1 MNPEA
6 RIIRTLTLRLI
17 PFLVLLYLVAYV
29 DRSAVGFA
37 KLHMN
42 TDLGIGD
49 MAYGFGAGL
58 FFFGYFLF
66 EVPSN
71 LLLERFGARRWF
83 ARILITWGAITVGM
97 AFVQGSQSFYVM
109 RFLLG
114 AAEAGF
120 FPGVLYYIT
129 RWFPVRNRGK
139 VLGFFILSQP
149 LALLVTGPLAGGLL
163 GLDGVQGLAG
173 WQWLFI
179 AIGVPAIL
187 LAWPTLKFLPDKPQ
201 DARWL
206 SEADRQWLL
215 AELETDRKQYGQT
228 EHSNPLRALT
238 DRRVLILALLY
249 LPGTLSIYGLSM
261 WLPTLVHQFGG
272 SDLTTGFVSAIPYL
286 FGVIGL
292 LLVPRSSD
300 RLNDRYGHLTVL
312 YILGALG
319 LFLSAWFTLPSLQLA
334 ALCLTAFSLF
344 SVTAI
349 FWILPGRF
357 LSGASAAAGI
367 ALINSFG
374 NLGGYI
380 GPFGIGALKE
390 YTGTLS
396 SGLYFLSAVMLSGV
410 VLTWIV
416 YSRLEKKTAAP
427 VAMALAPDP
436 APQAPR

>member
-17 PFLVLLYLVAYV
+17 PFLILLYLVAFI

-42 TDLGIGD
+42 ADLGISD

-58 FFFGYFLF
+58 FFIGYFIF

-71 LLLERFGARRWF
+71 LLLERYGARRWF
-83 ARILITWGAITVGM
+83 ARILITWGAITVCM
-97 AFVQGSQSFYVM
+97 ALVQGAYSFYAM

-129 RWFPVRNRGK
+129 RWYPVRHRGK

-149 LALLVTGPLAGGLL
+149 IALMVTGPLAGALL
-163 GLDGVQGLAG
+163 GMNGIAGLAG

-179 AIGVPAIL
+179 IIGLPAIL
-187 LAWPTLKFLPDKPQ
+187 LAWPTLKLLPDRPR

-206 SEADRQWLL
+206 AEADRDWLSS
-215 AELETDRKQYGQT
+215 ELEKDRKEYGQT
-228 EHSNPLRALT
+228 EHANPLRALT
-238 DRRVLILALLY
+238 DRRVLLLALLY
-249 LPGTLSIYGLSM
+249 LPSTLSTYGLGL

-272 SDLTTGFVSAIPYL
+272 SDLTTGFISAVPYI

-292 LLVPRSSD
+292 LIVPRSSD

-312 YILGALG
+312 YILGSVG
-319 LFLSAWFTLPSLQLA
+319 LFLSAWLASPVLQLM

-349 FWILPGRF
+349 FWVLPGRF
-357 LSGASAAAGI
+357 LTGASAAAGI

-380 GPFGIGALKE
+380 GPFGIGALKQ

-396 SGLYFLSAVMLSGV
+396 SGLYFLSAVLISGV
-410 VLTWIV
+410 LLTWIV
-416 YSRLEKKTAAP
+416 YTHLEKKASAARP
-427 VAMALAPDP
+427 AALE
-436 APQAPR
+436 QAS

>member
-1 MNPEA
+1 MTAEA

-17 PFLVLLYLVAYV
+17 PFLILLYLVAFI

-42 TDLGIGD
+42 ADIGLSDL
-49 MAYGFGAGL
+49 AYGFGAGL
-58 FFFGYFLF
+58 FFIGYFIF

-71 LLLERFGARRWF
+71 LMLERYGARRWF

-97 AFVQGSQSFYVM
+97 AFVTGPYSFYLM

-129 RWFPVRNRGK
+129 RWYPVRHRGK

-149 LALLVTGPLAGGLL
+149 IALMVTGPLSGALL
-163 GLDGVQGLAG
+163 GMDGIWSLAG

-179 AIGVPAIL
+179 VIGVPAVM
-187 LAWPTLKFLPDKPQ
+187 LAWPTLRILPDTPK
-201 DARWL
+201 DASWL
-206 SEADRQWLL
+206 AEPDRQWLL
-215 AELETDRKQYGQT
+215 AELGKDRKTYGQT
-228 EHSNPLRALT
+228 DHSNPLRALT
-238 DRRVLILALLY
+238 DRRVLLLALLY
-249 LPGTLSIYGLSM
+249 LPSTLSTYGLSL
-261 WLPTLVHQFGG
+261 WLPTIVHQFGG
-272 SDLTTGFVSAIPYL
+272 SDLKTGFISSIPYI
-286 FGVIGL
+286 FGIIGL
-292 LLVPRSSD
+292 LIVPRSSD

-312 YILGALG
+312 FILGSAG
-319 LFLSAWFTLPSLQLA
+319 LFLSAWLVSPVLQLA

-349 FWILPGRF
+349 FWVLPGRF
-357 LSGASAAAGI
+357 LTGASAAAGI

-396 SGLYFLSAVMLSGV
+396 SGLYFLSAVMISGV
-410 VLTWIV
+410 LLTYIV
-416 YSRLEKKTAAP
+416 YRRLEKKTP
-427 VAMALAPDP
+427 GTHGVVIE
-436 APQAPR
+436 QTS

>member
-1 MNPEA
+1 MNPDT

-17 PFLVLLYLVAYV
+17 PFLILLYLVAFI

-42 TDLGIGD
+42 ADLGISD

-58 FFFGYFLF
+58 FFIGYFIF

-83 ARILITWGAITVGM
+83 ARILITWGLITIGM
-97 AFVQGSQSFYVM
+97 AFVQGAYSFYVM

-129 RWFPVRNRGK
+129 RWYPVRHRGK

-149 LALLVTGPLAGGLL
+149 IALMVTGPLSGALL
-163 GLDGVQGLAG
+163 GMDGMAGLHG

-179 AIGVPAIL
+179 TIGLPAVL
-187 LAWPTLKFLPDKPQ
+187 LAWPTLILLPDTPH

-206 SEADRQWLL
+206 ADNDRKWLL
-215 AELETDRKQYGQT
+215 AELDRDRQEYGQT
-228 EHSNPLRALT
+228 EHANPLRALA
-238 DRRVLILALLY
+238 DRRVLLLALLY
-249 LPGTLSIYGLSM
+249 LPSTLSTYGLGL

-272 SDLTTGFVSAIPYL
+272 SDLTTGFISAIPYV

-292 LLVPRSSD
+292 LLIPRSSD

-312 YILGALG
+312 YVLGAAG
-319 LFLSAWFTLPSLQLA
+319 LFLSAWLGAPLLQLL
-334 ALCLTAFSLF
+334 ALCLTGFSLF

-349 FWILPGRF
+349 FWVLPGRF

-380 GPFGIGALKE
+380 GPFGIGALKA
-390 YTGTLS
+390 YTGSLA
-396 SGLYFLSAVMLSGV
+396 SGLYFLSAVMISGV
-410 VLTWIV
+410 LLTYIV
-416 YSRLEKKTAAP
+416 YTQLEKKTLSERGN
-427 VAMALAPDP
+427 ALG
-436 APQAPR
+436 QAS

>member
-1 MNPEA
+1 MHPES

-17 PFLVLLYLVAYV
+17 PFLILLYLVAFI

-37 KLHMN
+37 KLYMN
-42 TDLGIGD
+42 ADIGLSD

-58 FFFGYFLF
+58 FFIGYFIF

-71 LLLERFGARRWF
+71 LLLERYGARRWF

-97 AFVQGSQSFYVM
+97 AFVQGPYSFYAM

-129 RWFPVRNRGK
+129 RWYPVRHRGK

-149 LALLVTGPLAGGLL
+149 IALMVTGPLSGALL
-163 GLDGVQGLAG
+163 GMNGIAGLHG

-179 AIGVPAIL
+179 VIGIPAIL
-187 LAWPTLKFLPDKPQ
+187 LAWPTLRLLPDTPQ

-206 SEADRQWLL
+206 TPADRQWLDD
-215 AELETDRKQYGQT
+215 ELNKDRREYGQID
-228 EHSNPLRALT
+228 HANPLKALT
-238 DRRVLILALLY
+238 DRRVLLLALLY
-249 LPGTLSIYGLSM
+249 LPSTLSTYGLGL

-272 SDLTTGFVSAIPYL
+272 SDLTTGFISAIPYI

-292 LLVPRSSD
+292 LLIPRSSD
-300 RLNDRYGHLTVL
+300 RLNDRYGHLVVL
-312 YILGALG
+312 YILGAVG
-319 LFLSAWFTLPSLQLA
+319 LFGSAWLGSPVLQLA
-334 ALCLTAFSLF
+334 SLCLTAFCLF

-349 FWILPGRF
+349 FWVLPGRF

-374 NLGGYI
+374 NLGGYL

-390 YTGTLS
+390 YTGHLS
-396 SGLYFLSAVMLSGV
+396 SGLYFLSAVMISGV
-410 VLTWIV
+410 LLTYIV
-416 YSRLEKKTAAP
+416 YNNLERKSAQDNDKAI
-427 VAMALAPDP
+427 LK
-436 APQAPR
+436 QAS

>member
-17 PFLVLLYLVAYV
+17 PFLILLYLVAFI

-42 TDLGIGD
+42 ADIGISD

-58 FFFGYFLF
+58 FFIGYFIF

-71 LLLERFGARRWF
+71 LLLERYGARRWF

-97 AFVQGSQSFYVM
+97 ALVQGAYSFYAM

-129 RWFPVRNRGK
+129 RWYPVRHRGK

-149 LALLVTGPLAGGLL
+149 IALMITGPLAGALL
-163 GLDGVQGLAG
+163 GMNGIAGLAG

-179 AIGVPAIL
+179 VIGVPAIL
-187 LAWPTLKFLPDKPQ
+187 LAWPTLRILPDTPK

-206 SEADRQWLL
+206 SEPDRQWLL
-215 AELETDRKQYGQT
+215 AELDRDRKEYGQT
-228 EHSNPLRALT
+228 EHTNPLRALT
-238 DRRVLILALLY
+238 DRRVLLLALLY
-249 LPGTLSIYGLSM
+249 LPSTLSTYGLGL

-272 SDLTTGFVSAIPYL
+272 SDLTTGFISAVPYI

-292 LLVPRSSD
+292 LIVPRSSD
-300 RLNDRYGHLTVL
+300 RMNDRYGHLTVL
-312 YILGALG
+312 YILGSAG
-319 LFLSAWFTLPSLQLA
+319 LFLSAWLGAPLLQLM

-349 FWILPGRF
+349 FWVLPGRI
-357 LSGASAAAGI
+357 LTGASAAAGI

-396 SGLYFLSAVMLSGV
+396 SGLYFLSAVMISGV
-410 VLTWIV
+410 LLTWIV
-416 YSRLEKKTAAP
+416 YNQLERKSAAARPTA
-427 VAMALAPDP
+427 LE
-436 APQAPR
+436 QAS

>member
-1 MNPEA
+1 MNAET
-6 RIIRTLTLRLI
+6 RIIRDITLRLI
-17 PFLVLLYLVAYV
+17 PFLILLYLVAYI

-42 TDLGIGD
+42 ADIGLSDL
-49 MAYGFGAGL
+49 AYGFGAGL
-58 FFFGYFLF
+58 FFIGYFIF

-71 LLLERFGARRWF
+71 LLLERYGARRWF
-83 ARILITWGAITVGM
+83 ARILVTWGLITIGM
-97 AFVQGSQSFYVM
+97 AFVSGPYSFYAM

-129 RWFPVRNRGK
+129 RWYPVRHRGK

-149 LALLVTGPLAGGLL
+149 IALMVTGPLSGGLL
-163 GLDGVQGLAG
+163 GMDGIAGLHG

-179 AIGVPAIL
+179 AIGLPAVL
-187 LAWPTLKFLPDKPQ
+187 LAWPTLRILPDTPN

-206 SEADRQWLL
+206 AEGDRNWLL
-215 AELETDRKQYGQT
+215 GELDKDRLEYGQT
-228 EHSNPLRALT
+228 EHANPLKALT
-238 DRRVLILALLY
+238 DPRVLLLALLY
-249 LPGTLSIYGLSM
+249 LPGTLSTYGLGL

-272 SDLTTGFVSAIPYL
+272 SDLTTGFISAIPYI
-286 FGVIGL
+286 FGIIGL

-300 RLNDRYGHLTVL
+300 RLNDRYGHLVAL
-312 YILGALG
+312 YILGSAG
-319 LFLSAWFTLPSLQLA
+319 LFLSAWLASPVLQMA
-334 ALCLTAFSLF
+334 ALCLVAFSLF

-349 FWILPGRF
+349 FWVLPGRF
-357 LSGASAAAGI
+357 LTGATAAAGI

-396 SGLYFLSAVMLSGV
+396 SGLYFLSAIMISGV
-410 VLTWIV
+410 LLTWIV
-416 YSRLEKKTAAP
+416 YRRLEKKT
-427 VAMALAPDP
+427 P
-436 APQAPR
+436 APAGGVIEQAS

>member
-1 MNPEA
+1 MNAEA

-17 PFLVLLYLVAYV
+17 PFLILLYLVAFI

-42 TDLGIGD
+42 ADIGLSD

-58 FFFGYFLF
+58 FFIGYFIF

-71 LLLERFGARRWF
+71 LMLERFGARRWF
-83 ARILITWGAITVGM
+83 ARILITWGVITVGM
-97 AFVQGSQSFYVM
+97 AFVTGPYSFYLM

-129 RWFPVRNRGK
+129 RWYPVRHRGK

-149 LALLVTGPLAGGLL
+149 IALMVTGPLAGALL
-163 GLDGVQGLAG
+163 GMDGIWSLAG

-179 AIGVPAIL
+179 IIGVPAVI
-187 LAWPTLKFLPDKPQ
+187 LAWPTLRVLPDTPK
-201 DARWL
+201 DATWL
-206 SEADRQWLL
+206 TESDRQWLQG
-215 AELETDRKQYGQT
+215 ELGKDRKEYGQT
-228 EHSNPLRALT
+228 EHTNPLRALT
-238 DRRVLILALLY
+238 DRRVLLLALLY
-249 LPGTLSIYGLSM
+249 LPSTLSTYGLSL
-261 WLPTLVHQFGG
+261 WLPTIVHQFGG
-272 SDLTTGFVSAIPYL
+272 SDLKTGFISSIPYI
-286 FGVIGL
+286 FGIIGL
-292 LLVPRSSD
+292 LVVPRSSD
-300 RLNDRYGHLTVL
+300 RLNDRYGHLTLL
-312 YILGALG
+312 YILGASG
-319 LFLSAWFTLPSLQLA
+319 LFLSAWLASPVLQLA

-349 FWILPGRF
+349 FWVLPGRF
-357 LSGASAAAGI
+357 LTGASAAAGI

-396 SGLYFLSAVMLSGV
+396 SGLYFLSLVMISGV
-410 VLTWIV
+410 LLTYIV
-416 YSRLEKKTAAP
+416 YRKLEKKSPGAP
-427 VAMALAPDP
+427 GVAVE
-436 APQAPR
+436 QTS

>member
-17 PFLVLLYLVAYV
+17 PFLVLLYLVAFI

-42 TDLGIGD
+42 TDIGISD
-49 MAYGFGAGL
+49 LAYGFGAGL
-58 FFFGYFLF
+58 FFIGYFLF

-97 AFVQGSQSFYVM
+97 AFVQGAYSFYVM

-149 LALLVTGPLAGGLL
+149 IALLVTGPLAGWLL
-163 GLDGVQGLAG
+163 GLNGVQGLAG
-173 WQWLFI
+173 WQWMFI
-179 AIGVPAIL
+179 AIGIPAII
-187 LAWPTLKFLPDKPQ
+187 LAWPTLKILPDTPQ

-206 SEADRQWLL
+206 AEADRQWLL
-215 AELETDRKQYGQT
+215 GQLEADRKEYGQT
-228 EHSNPLRALT
+228 EHTNPLRALT

-249 LPGTLSIYGLSM
+249 LPSTLSTYGLSM

-272 SDLTTGFVSAIPYL
+272 SDLTTGFISAIPYI

-292 LLVPRSSD
+292 LIIPRSSD

-319 LFLSAWFTLPSLQLA
+319 LFLSAWLTVPSLQLA

-357 LSGASAAAGI
+357 LSGATAAAGI

-410 VLTWIV
+410 LLTWIV
-416 YSRLEKKTAAP
+416 YVRLEKKAAAAP
-427 VAMALAPDP
+427 VAAVG
-436 APQAPR
+436 QAS

>member
-17 PFLVLLYLVAYV
+17 PFLILLYLVAYI

-42 TDLGIGD
+42 ADLGISD
-49 MAYGFGAGL
+49 LAYGFGAGL
-58 FFFGYFLF
+58 FFIGYFIF

-71 LLLERFGARRWF
+71 LLLERYGARRWF

-97 AFVQGSQSFYVM
+97 SLIQGAYSFYVM

-129 RWFPVRNRGK
+129 RWYPVRHRGK
-139 VLGFFILSQP
+139 VLGLFILSQP
-149 LALLVTGPLAGGLL
+149 IALMVTGPLAGALL
-163 GLDGVQGLAG
+163 GLNGLGGLTG

-179 AIGVPAIL
+179 LIGVPAVL
-187 LAWPTLKFLPDKPQ
+187 LAWPTLKYLPDTPR

-206 SEADRQWLL
+206 SDSDCQWLSV
-215 AELETDRKQYGQT
+215 ELEKDRREYGQT
-228 EHSNPLRALT
+228 EHANPLRALT
-238 DRRVLILALLY
+238 DRRVLLLALLY
-249 LPGTLSIYGLSM
+249 LPGTLSIYGLGL

-272 SDLTTGFVSAIPYL
+272 SDLATGFISSVPYC

-312 YILGALG
+312 YVLGAIG
-319 LFLSAWFTLPSLQLA
+319 LFLSAWLSSPVLQLA
-334 ALCLTAFSLF
+334 ALSLVAFCLF
-344 SVTAI
+344 STTAI
-349 FWILPGRF
+349 FWVLPGRF
-357 LSGASAAAGI
+357 LTGASAAAGI

-390 YTGTLS
+390 YTGSLA
-396 SGLYFLSAVMLSGV
+396 SGLYFLSAVLATGV
-410 VLTWIV
+410 VLTLVV
-416 YSRLEKKTAAP
+416 YTQLEKK
-427 VAMALAPDP
+427 ALAGGTPER
-436 APQAPR
+436 QLS

>member
-17 PFLVLLYLVAYV
+17 PFLILLYLVAYI

-42 TDLGIGD
+42 ADLGISD

-58 FFFGYFLF
+58 FFIGYFIF

-71 LLLERFGARRWF
+71 LLLERYGARRWF

-97 AFVQGSQSFYVM
+97 SLVQGAHSFYLM

-129 RWFPVRNRGK
+129 RWYPVRNRGK
-139 VLGFFILSQP
+139 VLGLFILSQP
-149 LALLVTGPLAGGLL
+149 IALMVTGPLSGALL
-163 GLDGVQGLAG
+163 GLNGLGGLTG

-179 AIGVPAIL
+179 LIGIPAIL
-187 LAWPTLKFLPDKPQ
+187 LAWPTLKYLPDTPK

-206 SEADRQWLL
+206 TEADRQWLST
-215 AELETDRKQYGQT
+215 ELEKDRREYGQT
-228 EHSNPLRALT
+228 EHQNPLRALT
-238 DRRVLILALLY
+238 DRRVLLLALLY
-249 LPGTLSIYGLSM
+249 LPGTLSIYGLGL
-261 WLPTLVHQFGG
+261 WLPTLVHQFSG
-272 SDLTTGFVSAIPYL
+272 SDLATGFITSVPYL

-292 LLVPRSSD
+292 LVVPRSSD
-300 RLNDRYGHLTVL
+300 RLNDRYGHLIVL

-319 LFLSAWFTLPSLQLA
+319 LFFSAWLTSPVLQLA
-334 ALCLTAFSLF
+334 ALSMTAFSLF
-344 SVTAI
+344 STTAI
-349 FWILPGRF
+349 FWVLPGRF
-357 LSGASAAAGI
+357 LTGASAAAGI

-390 YTGTLS
+390 YTGSLA
-396 SGLYFLSAVMLSGV
+396 SGLYFLSAVLACGV
-410 VLTWIV
+410 LLTWLV
-416 YSRLEKKTAAP
+416 YAKLEKKTAAP
-427 VAMALAPDP
+427 SGRLEQQPS
-436 APQAPR
+436 

>member
-1 MNPEA
+1 MNPDA

-17 PFLVLLYLVAYV
+17 PFLILLYLVAFI

-42 TDLGIGD
+42 ADIGLSD

-58 FFFGYFLF
+58 FFIGYFFF

-83 ARILITWGAITVGM
+83 ARILVTWGAITVGM
-97 AFVQGSQSFYVM
+97 AFVQGSYSFYVM

-129 RWFPVRNRGK
+129 RWFPVCHRGK

-149 LALLVTGPLAGGLL
+149 VALMVTGPLAGWLL
-163 GLDGVQGLAG
+163 GMNGIWGLAG

-179 AIGVPAIL
+179 TIGLPAIL
-187 LAWPTLKFLPDKPQ
+187 LAWPTLKLLPDTPK

-206 SEADRQWLL
+206 AEADRQWLL
-215 AELETDRKQYGQT
+215 GELHKDREIYGQT
-228 EHSNPLRALT
+228 EHTNPLRALA
-238 DRRVLILALLY
+238 DRRVLLLALLY
-249 LPGTLSIYGLSM
+249 LPSTLSTYGLSL
-261 WLPTLVHQFGG
+261 WLPTLVKQFGG
-272 SDLTTGFVSAIPYL
+272 SDLTTGFISAIPYV

-312 YILGALG
+312 YVLGAVG
-319 LFLSAWFTLPSLQLA
+319 LFLSAWLSLPTLQLA

-349 FWILPGRF
+349 FWVLPGRF

-396 SGLYFLSAVMLSGV
+396 SGLYFLAAVMLSGV
-410 VLTWIV
+410 VLTYIV
-416 YSRLEKKTAAP
+416 YTKLEKKAAAAP
-427 VAMALAPDP
+427 NPALG
-436 APQAPR
+436 QAS